1 MNSLSSSSLLALL
14 LLHFCTSS
22 AISSTTTSTTA
33 TTTISNRV
41 NGGDLEDSQ
50 QLIHSDD
57 DSDSDS
63 SGNSSSSS
71 SLTTTTTTTTT
82 RQPLHLEAAARR
94 TRVRS
99 AQCSLYTGCQQLA
112 GNCCP
117 TDTNVMLYCCNSPM
131 VVTPPTPAPIPAPT
145 RRPTPQP
152 IPQPIPTPP
161 TSTNDDTAAFCTS
174 HSNCPNVDVDCCP
187 TQVDG
192 FYMDCCDNVPP
203 TTDTDGGD
211 GDNNNVFDRP
221 TPSPTSTP
229 PRDPLLPPTTTTSNP
244 NNNSLGPNVYMIDPE
259 SWTTNDIQSLFDS
272 LYKKQVNNEM
282 GTERYAIYF
291 APGTYGSPTAPL
303 LLQVG
308 YYTEVAGLG
317 ANPTDV
323 IVYGKIEVYNRC
335 FVKKD
340 FFQEGEFIPTDGSG
354 HCIALNNFWR
364 SLANLQIHIITP
376 PQQDFCRGQANFWA
390 VSQASSMRRVSIVGG
405 KLSLMDFC
413 TNPAYA
419 SGGFMADTLVQG
431 QIENGSQQQWI
442 SRNIEVQNGWSGAV
456 WNQVFVGSI
465 GGLSD
470 ASFPDPPVSTVADT
484 PIAREKPFLVMVR
497 QGQANNSNGKMK
509 MAVFVPSAVANTRGV
524 SWKSNQRTATPG
536 KLLPL
541 EDFLIATPSTLAQE
555 YRLALGQG
563 KHLLFT
569 PGVYNIYDTI
579 RVERAHTVVL
589 GLGHAT
595 LIARN
600 GVVPLQTLDAEGII
614 LAGITID
621 AGPDAVSPVL
631 LQIGNRSQLP
641 SSPATSNPNHPI
653 TLSDV
658 YIRVGGP
665 YVGKT
670 NIALE
675 INAHHVL
682 IDHTWIW
689 RADHGIENFDKSDGY
704 GGDNERWRSN
714 VGVNGAIVNGNNVVA
729 MGLFVEHFQQ
739 HNLIWNGDNGKVYM
753 FQSELAYEPPSQMDW
768 TQQPSG
774 ILGYEAYKVGDAV
787 QNHYLLGGG
796 VYCYNRN
803 NPDIVTERGF
813 AVPKGRSGI
822 VLEHIMTRNL
832 SGPGIIRSIVNGIGP
847 QVDSNNR
854 GPYYLDRYASIDYPT
869 RFSNGISAPFQTGK
883 EEIETPA
890 VFAANQAES
899 SGASIQKGNPRGIIW
914 TIALASMIS
923 IVLALR

>member
-1 MNSLSSSSLLALL
+1 MSCCIVATLRWWLHLRHPYRYPRLHRNLHHHSQYPLLPQLQMMMLL
-14 LLHFCTSS
+14 LF
-22 AISSTTTSTTA
+22 
-33 TTTISNRV
+33 V
-41 NGGDLEDSQ
+41 VV
-50 QLIHSDD
+50 
-57 DSDSDS
+57 
-63 SGNSSSSS
+63 
-71 SLTTTTTTTTT
+71 T
-82 RQPLHLEAAARR
+82 RIVPMWMW
-94 TRVRS
+94 TV
-99 AQCSLYTGCQQLA
+99 AQHKSMDITWIVVTMRLL
-112 GNCCP
+112 
-117 TDTNVMLYCCNSPM
+117 M
-131 VVTPPTPAPIPAPT
+131 VVVMV
-145 RRPTPQP
+145 
-152 IPQPIPTPP
+152 
-161 TSTNDDTAAFCTS
+161 TN
-174 HSNCPNVDVDCCP
+174 NI
-187 TQVDG
+187 
-192 FYMDCCDNVPP
+192 
-203 TTDTDGGD
+203 
-211 GDNNNVFDRP
+211 FDRP

-229 PRDPLLPPTTTTSNP
+229 PRDPSLPPPATTSNRKIILTMDRDIALPSTTFGGPLPILRFISLRHP
-244 NNNSLGPNVYMIDPE
+244 NKISVEDKPTFGPFHKLRPCDVFRLWVANSV
-259 SWTTNDIQSLFDS
+259 SWT
-272 LYKKQVNNEM
+272 
-282 GTERYAIYF
+282 
-291 APGTYGSPTAPL
+291 
-303 LLQVG
+303 
-308 YYTEVAGLG
+308 
-317 ANPTDV
+317 
-323 IVYGKIEVYNRC
+323 
-335 FVKKD
+335 
-340 FFQEGEFIPTDGSG
+340 
-354 HCIALNNFWR
+354 
-364 SLANLQIHIITP
+364 
-376 PQQDFCRGQANFWA
+376 
-390 VSQASSMRRVSIVGG
+390 
-405 KLSLMDFC
+405 
-413 TNPAYA
+413 

-524 SWKSNQRTATPG
+524 SWKSSGQTTSTPG

-631 LQIGNRSQLP
+631 LQIGDRSQLP